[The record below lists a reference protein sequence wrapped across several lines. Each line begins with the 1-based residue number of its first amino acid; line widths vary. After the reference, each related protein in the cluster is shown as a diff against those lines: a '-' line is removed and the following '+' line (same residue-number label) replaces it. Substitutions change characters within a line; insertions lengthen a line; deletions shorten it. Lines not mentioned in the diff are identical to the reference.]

1 MEIKIEY
8 DGAYP
13 NLCSGK
19 LSAIIDSVRYDFP
32 DHCLSSGGQPWT
44 TDDYDGTTQG
54 EWSLSKWPK
63 SFPEEFKEATL
74 AAINEQTE
82 HGCCGGCI

>member
-8 DGAYP
+8 DGVHP
-13 NLCSGK
+13 NLCRGK

-32 DHCLSSGGQPWT
+32 KNCLFSGST
-44 TDDYDGTTQG
+44 IDDD
-54 EWSLSKWPK
+54 WSVEWPK
-63 SFPEEFKEATL
+63 CFPEELKEATL
-74 AAINEQTE
+74 VAINKQID